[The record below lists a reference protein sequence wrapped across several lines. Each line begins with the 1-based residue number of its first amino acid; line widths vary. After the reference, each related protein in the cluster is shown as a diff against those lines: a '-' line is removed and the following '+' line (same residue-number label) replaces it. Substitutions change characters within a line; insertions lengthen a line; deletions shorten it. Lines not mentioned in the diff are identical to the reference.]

1 MLIYEFDILLF
12 TIINQLVI
20 INYVRVILDLIAG
33 IYILLEGR
41 ELSILF

>member
-20 INYVRVILDLIAG
+20 INYVRVILDLIAR
-33 IYILLEGR
+33 IYILLKGG